1 MVLKLLF
8 RPLFIY
14 LSRIIDI
21 YRLKR
26 KYPGLKIGDYVTI
39 VSSSFMGGNSIASN
53 SLISECEFGEYSY
66 SSSNV
71 FMCRAKIGKF
81 TCIGPNVTIGLA
93 RHPLGKFASIHPMFY
108 SASVDLGASFID
120 INKFEEKSEEVHIG
134 NDVWIGEGVT
144 IPGGVIIGDGS
155 VIAAGAVVVKNVE
168 AYTIVGGIPAR
179 RIKYRYNEETRLA
192 LIQMAWWD
200 QSQNWLKQHS
210 DYFED
215 VEKLISVWKSG

>member
-1 MVLKLLF
+1 
-8 RPLFIY
+8 
-14 LSRIIDI
+14 
-21 YRLKR
+21 
-26 KYPGLKIGDYVTI
+26 
-39 VSSSFMGGNSIASN
+39 
-53 SLISECEFGEYSY
+53 
-66 SSSNV
+66 
-71 FMCRAKIGKF
+71 
-81 TCIGPNVTIGLA
+81 
-93 RHPLGKFASIHPMFY
+93 MFY